1 MILVKTALAVA
12 ALVVLFGGGF
22 VAVHKPFRAGP
33 ALTIL
38 GAGALL
44 LVAAFTTGWIR
55 FACIGTLL
63 VMLVALPFIAR
74 RK

>member
-1 MILVKTALAVA
+1 MILFKTAFAIA

-33 ALTIL
+33 AIAIL

-44 LVAAFTTGWIR
+44 LGVAFTTGWIR
-55 FACIGTLL
+55 FACLGTLL
-63 VMLVALPFIAR
+63 VMLIALPFFGR